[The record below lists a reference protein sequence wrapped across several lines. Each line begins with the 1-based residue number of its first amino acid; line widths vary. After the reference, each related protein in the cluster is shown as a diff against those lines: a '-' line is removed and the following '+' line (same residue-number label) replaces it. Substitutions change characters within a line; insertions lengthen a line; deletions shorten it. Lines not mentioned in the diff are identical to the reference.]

1 MRQAMD
7 RRTLLRAS
15 AAGVGATVLLPGV
28 ASATSGLP
36 EVAGMLG
43 DRKANEFWYQF
54 DQATRFAPSDEI
66 LAAYGAI
73 QDHIGGSLVQT
84 FRDVWLDMSAAAEY
98 PNNFTSFVT
107 PIKEPLELLSRTQL
121 GVMDQFYRPNSPEF
135 VEAFA
140 LFGQGVLF
148 DPRRAEVESE
158 VHTMDRTPPIGYH
171 GWHSYLRAMM
181 FLGIS
186 TARWARIDAVIAFAW
201 AIQSTAKP
209 NTRTVSQPLPPA
221 TLAHLAYKWLP
232 KTPTQLDKDF
242 RTIPFPVGIS

>member
-1 MRQAMD
+1 MRQLN
-7 RRTLLRAS
+7 RRTVLKAS
-15 AAGVGATVLLPGV
+15 ALGVGGAVLAPGV
-28 ASATSGLP
+28 ASAGQRYP
-36 EVAGMLG
+36 DVPGMLG

-66 LAAYGAI
+66 LGAYAAI
-73 QDHIGGSLVQT
+73 QDHLGGSLVQT
-84 FRDVWLDMSAAAEY
+84 FRDVWLDMSAAADY
-98 PNNFTSFVT
+98 PNNFTAFVT
-107 PIKEPLELLSRTQL
+107 PIKAPLELLSRTQL

-148 DPRRAEVESE
+148 DPRRADVESE

-186 TARWARIDAVIAFAW
+186 TARWTCIDPVIAYAW
-201 AIQSTAKP
+201 AIQSTSKAG
-209 NTRTVSQPLPPA
+209 TRTVSRPLPPA
-221 TLAHLAYKWLP
+221 TLARLAVKWLP
-232 KTPTQLDKDF
+232 RTSTQLDQDF
-242 RTIPFPVGIS
+242 RSIPFPAGIS